1 MSSRIYIDSSIVL
14 EVLLRESDGQD
25 WLDLDGSWTT
35 SELSE
40 IECRRT
46 LDRIRLTEKLDND
59 EVATRLSELDILLR
73 AMNIIKITP
82 PILKGAKASFP
93 TVVRSL
99 DAIHL
104 ATATLSQCDMFLTRD
119 RQQAVAA
126 KALGL
131 KTL

>member
-59 EVATRLSELDILLR
+59 EVATRLTELDILLR